1 MVAKWS
7 KSASQAWVERR
18 LKRVLVWLCF
28 VVFFAL
34 LPLIFAYVYE
44 GMRGSKMFN
53 LNEFLKGGELF
64 LVTAAVAADS
74 IGRLVSDLLFAEPPR
89 NMRLLDLVFLVMSL
103 GIVTFATLEYSM
115 VKSGGALDAAF
126 VGSQSCYL
134 FLGILCIGMGVVVLS
149 VR

>member
-1 MVAKWS
+1 
-7 KSASQAWVERR
+7 
-18 LKRVLVWLCF
+18 
-28 VVFFAL
+28 
-34 LPLIFAYVYE
+34 
-44 GMRGSKMFN
+44 MRGSKMFN

-74 IGRLVSDLLFAEPPR
+74 IGRLVSGLLFAEPPR

-134 FLGILCIGMGVVVLS
+134 FLGILCMGIGVVVL
-149 VR
+149 